1 MSSNSNFSERI
12 NEKNN
17 IKYRYNELTRQYK
30 ELAKKILKQNGYE
43 STEDYLFNQLNKIG
57 NLYPEKISVIEEV
70 RDMYYGDMLLT
81 ENSLNRLNELYNK
94 MYELIK

>member
-57 NLYPEKISVIEEV
+57 NLYPKKISVIEEV

>member
-57 NLYPEKISVIEEV
+57 NLYPAKISVIEEV

-81 ENSLNRLNELYNK
+81 ENGLNRLNELYNK

>member
-17 IKYRYNELTRQYK
+17 IKYKYNELTRQYK

-43 STEDYLFNQLNKIG
+43 TTEDYLFNQLNKIG
-57 NLYPEKISVIEEV
+57 NLYQEKISVIEEV

>member
-43 STEDYLFNQLNKIG
+43 TTEDYLFNQLNKIG
-57 NLYPEKISVIEEV
+57 NLYPKKISVIEEV

>member
-30 ELAKKILKQNGYE
+30 ELAKKILKKNGYE
-43 STEDYLFNQLNKIG
+43 TTEDYFFNQLNKIG

>member
-30 ELAKKILKQNGYE
+30 ELAKKILKKNGYAT
-43 STEDYLFNQLNKIG
+43 TEDYFFNQLNKIG